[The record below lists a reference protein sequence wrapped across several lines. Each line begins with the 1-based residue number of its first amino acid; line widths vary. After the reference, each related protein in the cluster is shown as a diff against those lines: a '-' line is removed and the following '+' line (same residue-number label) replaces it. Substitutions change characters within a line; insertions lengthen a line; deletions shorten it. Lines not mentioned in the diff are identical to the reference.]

1 MCASQYYQGSNLRE
15 IFSRNLNM
23 KELPPL
29 TDRFGE
35 VDDSEF
41 HKRYGYTLSNRV
53 FAYNREKISQSDLSC
68 TVSEPNRFFKNI
80 LKITGFSEDILKQA
94 YSNNGLMRN
103 HLEKKINETLKG
115 VSEELNNI
123 FQFSSEENYNMEV
136 RLETEQL
143 RFYLSSGND
152 VPVDLDCCSQGFQY
166 VFEMFFN
173 LLKVEK
179 FEPGDMI
186 TIDEYGCYLGPLT
199 VKEVTRQLREYAK
212 KNALTIILTTQNTM
226 VVDPLHLDEVRLV
239 VREEN
244 GNAEIINEFDH
255 FDEGGHD
262 TIGPVASG
270 LMMPRNFMR
279 TEGRRTVFVEG
290 VTDYFYLNAFAE
302 EFRKRGSK
310 FDVDFV
316 STNGLGRGLED
327 SKVWLD
333 HILSI
338 ERTPVILTDGDA
350 VGRKHAEFCKKR
362 NIKPS
367 TLSEIFGS
375 DEITTIE
382 DLFSD
387 SDAEKYE
394 IDKKEKKAKFF
405 DNAACFSYKLGGIFD
420 ELEEET
426 RKNFEKA
433 IDYVC
438 GA

>member
-15 IFSRNLNM
+15 IFSCNLKMN
-23 KELPPL
+23 ELPPL

-244 GNAEIINEFDH
+244 GNAKIINEFDH

-327 SKVWLD
+327 SKLWLD

-338 ERTPVILTDGDA
+338 ERTPVILTDGDE
-350 VGRKHAEFCKKR
+350 VGRKHAEYCKKR
-362 NIKPS
+362 NIEPS

-387 SDAEKYE
+387 ADAEKYG